1 MREMK
6 AAAAVI
12 AGCAA
17 LIGCAA
23 ADRPA
28 ERAETPVLRAG
39 LALIAGAEA
48 YEADNAEGM
57 RAAAGVLESLG
68 ARPADGAPDLVEVWS
83 AHVQALGGESIP
95 ARGRTAGPAY
105 REGVLAVSENARFN
119 EMFHAGRAAI
129 VSVSPRGG
137 DAFVLQVRSA
147 EGEEI
152 CRELVEDGPAECRW
166 TPVWTEQV
174 RIEIANLSGRPAQ
187 YFLLTN

>member
-1 MREMK
+1 MRDLST
-6 AAAAVI
+6 AVAVI

-23 ADRPA
+23 SDRPVA
-28 ERAETPVLRAG
+28 GAQTPVVRAG
-39 LALIAGAEA
+39 LALIAGTEA
-48 YEADNAEGM
+48 YEADDADGL

-83 AHVQALGGESIP
+83 ARVQALGGDSIP

-105 REGVLAVSENARFN
+105 RDGILAVGEDARFN

-129 VSVSPRGG
+129 VSVSPRSG
-137 DAFVLQVRSA
+137 DAFVLQIRNA
-147 EGEEI
+147 EGAEI
-152 CRELVEDGPAECRW
+152 CRELAEDGPAECRW
-166 TPVWTEQV
+166 TPVWTDQV